1 MSTDPDIQYGLLA
14 AELAS
19 PGLVVDLVLRVS
31 LATVAIIAT
40 WVPFRLLWRS
50 GEFAAALLAANII
63 ITNFITIIQAL
74 IWRDDAALDGYRGQG
89 WCDVQAYI
97 NIPLST
103 MYATSIFAVIQ
114 HVSAQVSL
122 RRATGLSRAEKRRR
136 NLIQALIIFPVPII
150 QVALSYPVHAY
161 RYSITT
167 LQGCDGGFEGN
178 LLTFF
183 FFLLPIPVY
192 VIGASIYAI
201 ITHFQFRKL
210 STGSSVIQQ
219 NNSGAAARSNRARR
233 KLYLMTVSIVAPYL
247 PIQIAFL
254 VINLMNT
261 QGWFRLYSWEDFQ
274 SQPTLNGIMRVPSWE
289 ASWISMR
296 VCYIAI
302 LSAIPIFVF
311 FGTTKDAVNTW
322 RGYCLALGLG
332 KIFPRL
338 KEEYDPDRPRGTQN
352 TNTLQSWGTG
362 SIVSATDRKASVAR
376 DGPHSPSGSDH
387 FEEIQLPNIDTV
399 AIAHAQPAQL
409 RPYHGS
415 DGSGNGIGDEESSQG
430 RDTFSL
436 KKMPVPIPRIGRWSS
451 RSKPR
456 ASDDDT
462 APLGGS
468 AARRVSPSS
477 NRSRETERL
486 EAPGGWEPS
495 PSSSMVETRVWS
507 DDLESGLDASRGRER
522 REPSPHEVLV
532 KTHIATCSTSQTPAV

>member
-14 AELAS
+14 ADLAS
-19 PGLVVDLVLRVS
+19 PALVVDLVLRIS
-31 LATVAIIAT
+31 LATVAIIAI

-50 GEFAAALLAANII
+50 GELAAALLAANII

-103 MYATSIFAVIQ
+103 MYATCVFAVIQ
-114 HVSAQVSL
+114 HVSTQVSL

-150 QVALSYPVHAY
+150 QIALSYPVHAY

-183 FFLLPIPVY
+183 FFLVPIPIY

-219 NNSGAAARSNRARR
+219 NNSGAVARSNRAKR

-247 PIQIAFL
+247 PIQVAFL

-261 QGWFRLYSWEDFQ
+261 EGWFQLYSWEVFR
-274 SQPTLNGIMRVPSWE
+274 SQPTLNGIMRVPSWQ
-289 ASWISMR
+289 ANWISMR

-302 LSAIPIFVF
+302 LSAIPIFIF

-322 RGYCLALGLG
+322 RGYCLAVGLG
-332 KIFPRL
+332 RIFPRL

-362 SIVSATDRKASVAR
+362 SLVSATDRKVSVAR
-376 DGPHSPSGSDH
+376 DGPQSPSGSDH

-399 AIAHAQPAQL
+399 AIANSQPAQL
-409 RPYHGS
+409 RAYDGDNGS
-415 DGSGNGIGDEESSQG
+415 SNGVSDEESRQA
-430 RDTFSL
+430 RRTFSL
-436 KKMPVPIPRIGRWSS
+436 KKMPITIPRIGRWSS

-468 AARRVSPSS
+468 ATRRISPSP
-477 NRSRETERL
+477 NRSREVDHL
-486 EAPGGWEPS
+486 EAPELWKPS

-507 DDLESGLDASRGRER
+507 DDLESGGDVGRGRGR
-522 REPSPHEVLV
+522 REPSPHEVV
-532 KTHIATCSTSQTPAV
+532 IKTHITTCSTSQTPGS

>member
-14 AELAS
+14 ADLAS
-19 PGLVVDLVLRVS
+19 PGLLIDLVMRVS
-31 LATVAIIAT
+31 LATVAIIAI

-63 ITNFITIIQAL
+63 ITNLITIIQAL

-89 WCDVQAYI
+89 WCDMQAYI

-103 MYATSIFAVIQ
+103 MYATCIFAVIQ

-136 NLIQALIIFPVPII
+136 NMMQALIIFPVPII
-150 QVALSYPVHAY
+150 QIALSYPVHAY
-161 RYSITT
+161 RYSITP
-167 LQGCDGGFEGN
+167 LQGCEGGFGGN

-219 NNSGAAARSNRARR
+219 NNSGAAARSNRAKR

-254 VINLMNT
+254 VINLKNT
-261 QGWFRLYSWEDFQ
+261 EGWSQLYSWQDFRN
-274 SQPTLNGIMRVPSWE
+274 QPTLNGIMRIPSWQ
-289 ASWISMR
+289 ANWISMR
-296 VCYIAI
+296 VCYVAI
-302 LSAIPIFVF
+302 LSAIPIFIF

-322 RGYCLALGLG
+322 RGYCLAVGLG
-332 KIFPRL
+332 KIFAKL

-352 TNTLQSWGTG
+352 INTLQSWGTG
-362 SIVSATDRKASVAR
+362 SIVSSTDRKASVAK
-376 DGPHSPSGSDH
+376 DGSQSPSGSDH
-387 FEEIQLPNIDTV
+387 FEDILLPNIDTV
-399 AIAHAQPAQL
+399 AITHVQPAQL
-409 RPYHGS
+409 QAYDG
-415 DGSGNGIGDEESSQG
+415 GSGNSISDEESRQA
-430 RDTFSL
+430 RRVFSL
-436 KKMPVPIPRIGRWSS
+436 KKMPIPIPRIGHWSS
-451 RSKPR
+451 RSRQR
-456 ASDDDT
+456 ALDDDT
-462 APLGGS
+462 APLDGS
-468 AARRVSPSS
+468 ATSRISPSP
-477 NRSRETERL
+477 NRSRETDCDRP
-486 EAPGGWEPS
+486 EAAGRWEPS
-495 PSSSMVETRVWS
+495 PSGSLVETRVWS
-507 DDLESGLDASRGRER
+507 DDLGSGKDVSRGRGR

-532 KTHIATCSTSQTPAV
+532 KTHIATCSTSQTPAS